1 MSEIGVAQE
10 EEPPAN
16 EEETRAGDEKP
27 RSGREGEYGCAAGEE
42 NLPATREDSAAI
54 ASPVAVE
61 TRLEPVG
68 AASEP
73 RTIVAA
79 PQNEPLVVE
88 VELEPLPLRPQLPPS
103 FESEED
109 QPKVGFWRRYRLFIT
124 TVVLP
129 MLIGGGFLL
138 LIAAPRYSSTASF
151 VVRSTDQQPAE
162 KALSSLA
169 HDTGSSIA
177 VDETY
182 AVNAYLTSRDV
193 VDLLVAN
200 DKLSA
205 ILSRP
210 EGDFVFRFP
219 TFWLPDN
226 SEFLYRRFQW
236 MATAKVDTATNIS
249 TIEVNAFTPQDAQ
262 TLAGA
267 LLGYAE
273 ALVNRMNERLYQGQ
287 LATAEHF
294 VVEAQKDVDAAEA
307 RLESF
312 RNVSGSVD
320 PNLVAQSKLKVIE
333 KLSAQLAQVEAT
345 IAQQLTLAPTTPQIA
360 ALRAEAKSYR
370 DEIQKREL
378 EIAGPTG
385 SEAVKLQTYD
395 QLILQRDLAAKA
407 LSDAVT
413 QRDQARQDA
422 ERQHLYVQL
431 IAKPNL
437 SLDWARYPRTTLD
450 LFALLAICLMAFQV
464 LRKLRDFASEH
475 RP

>member
-1 MSEIGVAQE
+1 
-10 EEPPAN
+10 
-16 EEETRAGDEKP
+16 
-27 RSGREGEYGCAAGEE
+27 
-42 NLPATREDSAAI
+42 
-54 ASPVAVE
+54 
-61 TRLEPVG
+61 
-68 AASEP
+68 
-73 RTIVAA
+73 
-79 PQNEPLVVE
+79 
-88 VELEPLPLRPQLPPS
+88 
-103 FESEED
+103 
-109 QPKVGFWRRYRLFIT
+109 
-124 TVVLP
+124 
-129 MLIGGGFLL
+129 
-138 LIAAPRYSSTASF
+138 
-151 VVRSTDQQPAE
+151 
-162 KALSSLA
+162 
-169 HDTGSSIA
+169 
-177 VDETY
+177 
-182 AVNAYLTSRDV
+182 
-193 VDLLVAN
+193 
-200 DKLSA
+200 
-205 ILSRP
+205 
-210 EGDFVFRFP
+210 
-219 TFWLPDN
+219 
-226 SEFLYRRFQW
+226 
-236 MATAKVDTATNIS
+236 MATPKVDTATNIS